1 LEFRILGP
9 LEVVDDDGPIEITAP
24 QQRALLAALLLHANQ
39 VLPAGR
45 LIDLLWGPAPPETAR
60 NTVQAYVHRLRRALS
75 RSGRHPDVLVTR
87 TAGYVL
93 EVPPDALD
101 LLSFELLAS
110 QGRHALGRGQPE
122 QGVAQLRQAL
132 GLWRGQALAD
142 VANEPLRAQARR
154 LEEARLRVWE
164 ECAGRPA

>member
-9 LEVVDDDGPIEITAP
+9 LEVVDDDGLIEITAP

-60 NTVQAYVHRLRRALS
+60 NTVQAYVHRLR
-75 RSGRHPDVLVTR
+75 
-87 TAGYVL
+87 
-93 EVPPDALD
+93 
-101 LLSFELLAS
+101 
-110 QGRHALGRGQPE
+110 
-122 QGVAQLRQAL
+122 
-132 GLWRGQALAD
+132 QALAD

-164 ECAGRPA
+164 ECAAAELELGPRRCRSIPWPEAGRGVGRRARPGAPQRAQR